1 MTPAHASFAKQFGAA
16 GALADE
22 LPWWGWF
29 DDRVLLTPSGSLL
42 ALAEWTAWPVEG
54 RAAEQLDAD
63 ARRWAK
69 ALGQLP
75 HDCRLQLYALR
86 RPCAVPEVPPG
97 AEFPAVAWAWR
108 EREVARRGA
117 ELDVYLAWCL
127 DARLASAGSGGGWRG
142 WLRRGGSDDGFRE
155 EALRAAVARLRQVVG
170 VQVSL
175 LGGPE
180 AALVLDWHAA
190 TALLAEL
197 ANRPGVRAPGPAPG
211 GGLARRLALSD
222 IEAWPRR
229 LEIGGEGVALH
240 SLSEPPPEA
249 WANMLRGL
257 CDIDGAWTFHWEWR
271 PLAASAARA
280 RIRSARRHYHQRRWS
295 AYAHARDEQGT
306 DLAMEDQGAALEAR
320 RMGEAMR
327 ELEAEGVA
335 YGELACGLSLHGAEA
350 ELEGRSADVTGLV
363 AELDAAALR
372 ETYGATAQ
380 WFARLP
386 GQPRGR
392 QLRTMLVSAP
402 VAACLAPLWADAPG
416 HDRCAHLD
424 AAALATL
431 ETPSRRRYRW
441 DLFQGSDVGHTLV
454 LGATGSGKS
463 FLLNFLLVSALRYA
477 PRVCVLDL
485 GGSYRALTEM
495 VGGGYLS
502 LDPAAP
508 GAARARPFDLPPG
521 ERTLGFLAGWVRRL
535 LALAGYACEG
545 EDANEIRG
553 RLEDAFGWPA
563 GRRGLGAFAQTLPNR
578 MRPAMSRWIGDGAWG
593 RVFDPPPAD
602 GEDRELHP
610 EWQVI
615 DLSGAAQ
622 HADLAEAAL
631 GYYLERFRGEIEDR
645 AELARLKVLVV
656 DEAWRFLGDGGA
668 AAYLGESAKTWRKH
682 NAALVLASQSAADVL
697 EARGGAQ
704 LLESLPNRVYLANPE
719 LSDTAAEALHLAPAE
734 AAAVRAL
741 LPKQELYLKSAAGSA
756 RLSLRVSAAERW
768 LYTSSPP
775 EVARREAETRRRGS
789 LRAALEALAGEG
801 LS

>member
-1 MTPAHASFAKQFGAA
+1 MTPAHASFAKAFGAA

-22 LPWWGWF
+22 LPWWGWV
-29 DDRVLLTPSGSLL
+29 DSRVLLTPAGSLL
-42 ALAEWTAWPVEG
+42 TLAEWAAWPVEG
-54 RAAEQLDAD
+54 RSGEDLDAD
-63 ARRWAK
+63 VRRWAK

-75 HDCRLQLYALR
+75 ADCRLQLYALR
-86 RPCAVPEVPPG
+86 RPCAAPPVPDEAG
-97 AEFPAVAWAWR
+97 FPEVAWAWR
-108 EREVARRGA
+108 EREVARRSA
-117 ELDVYLAWCL
+117 EIGVYLAWCL
-127 DARLASAGSGGGWRG
+127 DARLESADRPGWRG
-142 WLRRGGSDDGFRE
+142 WLPRNGRGDGFRE
-155 EALRAAVARLRQVVG
+155 AAVNGAAARLRQVVG
-170 VQVSL
+170 TQVGL

-180 AALVLDWHAA
+180 AALVLDWEAA
-190 TALLAEL
+190 TAVLAEL
-197 ANRPGVRAPGPAPG
+197 ANRPGTPAPRAQRG

-222 IEAWPRR
+222 LEAWPRR
-229 LEIGGEGVALH
+229 LEIGGEGAALH
-240 SLSEPPPEA
+240 SLAEPPPEA
-249 WANMLRGL
+249 WGNMLRPL
-257 CDIDGAWTFHWEWR
+257 FDLDGTWTWHWEWR
-271 PLAASAARA
+271 PLDASAARA
-280 RIRSARRHYHQRRWS
+280 RIRSARRHYHQKRWS
-295 AYAHARDEQGT
+295 AYAHAREQQGT
-306 DLAMEDQGAALEAR
+306 DLAIEDEGAALEAR

-327 ELEAEGVA
+327 DLEAEGVA
-335 YGELACGLSLHGAEA
+335 YGELACGLSLHGAPGA
-350 ELEGRSADVTGLV
+350 LESRSADVAGLV
-363 AELDAAALR
+363 AGLEATAVR

-392 QLRTMLVSAP
+392 QLRRMLVSAP

-416 HDRCAHLD
+416 HDRCAHLG

-431 ETPSRRRYRW
+431 ETPTRRRFRW
-441 DLFQGSDVGHTLV
+441 DLFQGADVGHTLV

-485 GGSYRALTEM
+485 GGSYKALTEM
-495 VGGGYLS
+495 VGGGYLT

-508 GAARARPFDLPPG
+508 GGARARPFDLPAG
-521 ERTLGFLAGWVRRL
+521 ERTLGFLAGWVTRL
-535 LALAGYACEG
+535 LELGGYACSG
-545 EDANEIRG
+545 EDANEIRA
-553 RLEDAFGWPA
+553 RLEDQFAQPPEL
-563 GRRGLGAFAQTLPNR
+563 RGLGAFAQTLPAR
-578 MRPAMSRWIGDGAWG
+578 MSAAMSRWIGDGAWG
-593 RVFDPPPAD
+593 RVFDPPEAAA
-602 GEDRELHP
+602 ELHP

-631 GYYLERFRGEIEDR
+631 GFYLERFRVEIEDR
-645 AELARLKVLVV
+645 AEIARLKVLVV

-704 LLESLPNRVYLANPE
+704 LLESLPNRLYLANPE
-719 LSDTAAEALHLAPAE
+719 LSAAAAEALHLAPAE

-741 LPKQELYLKSAAGSA
+741 LPKQELYLKSAAGTA
-756 RLSLRVSAAERW
+756 RLALRVSAAERW

-775 EVARREAETRRRGS
+775 EVARREEAARRHGS